1 MSRCIN
7 NNKKKKNL
15 QAKLD
20 CFRELKADE
29 IEKMK

>member
-7 NNKKKKNL
+7 NNKKKNL